1 MSEIATIIITLRRG
15 IAEKKPVKITTH
27 TKAGKQFVNI
37 LQREQRIKNV
47 NKKQA
52 LFQSSMC
59 DITSVDRTPV
69 GVNEI
74 LFYASEQLPSATGS
88 LVISTHRGIMTHL
101 SAVEKNLGGRI
112 SPESSENPA
121 AK

>member
-74 LFYASEQLPSATGS
+74 LFYASEQLPTLNKSFRLILNDSQFTR
-88 LVISTHRGIMTHL
+88 LQIIIFL
-101 SAVEKNLGGRI
+101 ILN
-112 SPESSENPA
+112 ENERV
-121 AK
+121 